1 MRRRRLFPVLMI
13 LILVTSFL
21 PFYPGEAAPAPAWVP
36 LSKPLN
42 LEGQGTIEL
51 KTIYAVPNQQG
62 TMVSFAFELK
72 NRSSSL
78 IDFYQYWIRL
88 HSKTGAR
95 YPISMVDPGRTR
107 VYPGQTE
114 TFLFYSQLPP
124 GAKVDDLIVKLIKW
138 DFSVPDFERQIG
150 TFPIHTPTIPLLG
163 KAVTK
168 TIPLTNNAL
177 VAKMELGGE
186 VDQEGV
192 KDVTL
197 ILSLTNKGFQPLPL
211 PNYQYMLVTEN
222 GYGYPFTASGED
234 TTGGQQGSSGEVLL
248 PLMEKKITLTG
259 TVPANV
265 DLTKVGLYLLNN
277 YGDDKGSALVPITVF
292 RTFATVGSPVDEG
305 KSIPFGTSYSLPLG
319 PKGKGTIT
327 LDQVQRLPWS
337 DKDLLSARFTVKNTG
352 DTPFSLPV
360 FEGSAF
366 LSGGTYSGD
375 VFTSTTETL
384 LNPGDT
390 VSYILSAPFPYHL
403 IFHDGS
409 VQLKEKVG
417 EGGKRVLLS
426 SLPKFSFVEG
436 NLKLD
441 LIPTDK
447 EALFGLLGNQRSV
460 KVADARTYVTLNG
473 VIMASRVE
481 VKNLERRGL
490 PFTKMVAFFQDE
502 NGGLY
507 PAKIDEVENL
517 MPGGSGVVTISAE
530 MPEGSKT
537 ETTRLILGESVEDK
551 GVSNA
556 VAFALPKE
564 VTSPTGNLSNIS
576 IYPYTFQFIQ
586 TSSDIGYT
594 GTIRIKKVSG
604 VTANFGDRRIVFEF
618 SSDGGNSN
626 VDKTEIFT
634 FDGTLPSEKVVM
646 GSYQYVSVY
655 DEFQGGRRLVGIK
668 SLR

>member
-13 LILVTSFL
+13 LILITSFL
-21 PFYPGEAAPAPAWVP
+21 PHYPGEAAPAPAWVP

-95 YPISMVDPGRTR
+95 YPVSMVDPGRTR

-124 GAKVDDLIVKLIKW
+124 GAKVEDLIVKLIKW
-138 DFSVPDFERQIG
+138 DFSLPDFERPIG

-163 KAVTK
+163 KTVTK

-192 KDVTL
+192 KDVTF

-234 TTGGQQGSSGEVLL
+234 TTGGQGGSGEMLL

-277 YGDDKGSALVPITVF
+277 YGDEKGSALVPITVF

-327 LDQVQRLPWS
+327 LDQVQRLPWNE
-337 DKDLLSARFTVKNTG
+337 KDLLSARFTITNTG
-352 DTPFSLPV
+352 NTPFAIPSFDGFAYL
-360 FEGSAF
+360 A
-366 LSGGTYSGD
+366 GGTYAGD
-375 VFTSTTETL
+375 VTPSSTEKM
-384 LNPGDT
+384 LNPGEKVT
-390 VSYILSAPFPYHL
+390 YTLSAQFPYHV
-403 IFHDGS
+403 IFHDGN
-409 VQLKEKVG
+409 VQLKEKVSD
-417 EGGKRVLLS
+417 GGRVLLS
-426 SLPKFSFVEG
+426 SLPKFGFNEG
-436 NLKLD
+436 NLVLN
-441 LIPTDK
+441 LIPVGK
-447 EALFGLLGNQRSV
+447 ASQYGALGNQRSV
-460 KVADARTYVTLNG
+460 RIADAVTYDSLNSL
-473 VIMASRVE
+473 VMAAHVE
-481 VKNLERRGL
+481 VKNLERRSYTF
-490 PFTKMVAFFQDE
+490 PKMTAFFQTED
-502 NGGLY
+502 GSLY
-507 PAKIDEVENL
+507 PAKVDEVATL
-517 MPGGSGVVTISAE
+517 MPNGVSVITASAE
-530 MPEGSKT
+530 MPEDVKT
-537 ETTRLILGESVEDK
+537 EKVRLLLGESIEDK
-551 GVSNA
+551 GVRDVSA
-556 VAFALPKE
+556 YALPKE
-564 VTSPTGNLSNIS
+564 NLSASENLS
-576 IYPYTFQFIQ
+576 EMNFYPYTVKFLQYSNDMAAIHVE
-586 TSSDIGYT
+586 
-594 GTIRIKKVSG
+594 KVPG
-604 VTANFGDRRIVFEF
+604 ATVNFGDRRIVFEF
-618 SSDGGNSN
+618 TNDYGNTSVVRTETIAFDATMQRSKDLDIGG
-626 VDKTEIFT
+626 FR
-634 FDGTLPSEKVVM
+634 
-646 GSYQYVSVY
+646 YVNVY
-655 DEFQGGRRLVGIK
+655 DELRGARRLIGLK
-668 SLR
+668 ALSQP